1 MLLPPQ
7 VSFDDATIL
16 TAGHLDI
23 HPSRHQLLSRQD
35 ERHTKWLP
43 RASVDHLRNQ
53 CLNDISAYKTSNWKE
68 ELFLRD
74 SDLILALWARSACK
88 VLGVRPERKVA
99 ANNVANIRTTL
110 STRSRIRAMPY
121 SWLPI
126 SSVQVLEES
135 LGSMILHICISVLEH
150 RSVDFSASNWGKAG
164 LFDVDNH
171 YGHREPIDAA
181 IRNRLHDLPIEY
193 DFLDGPYPATAAA
206 GIDLFYP
213 PPYYSYLESNT
224 PVGIR
229 NSVSWLK
236 EYIAQHGPY
245 DAVMMFSQGCTIGAS
260 LLLLHQLETPDRPAP
275 FKAAIFICGGP
286 PLKLLEEV
294 GYRISERVWE
304 RDATSRAELAAAAH
318 SESIL
323 AKGSGRWNA
332 DAMKG
337 ETEEGIRGEISG
349 GVKIGIPTVHVY
361 GEKDPRYVAGIQL
374 SETFSSNILP
384 EKHRILKPDSMRTM
398 NFDPQR

>member
-1 MLLPPQ
+1 MK
-7 VSFDDATIL
+7 IL
-16 TAGHLDI
+16 
-23 HPSRHQLLSRQD
+23 
-35 ERHTKWLP
+35 
-43 RASVDHLRNQ
+43 
-53 CLNDISAYKTSNWKE
+53 CLHGQGTSGSI
-68 ELFLRD
+68 F
-74 SDLILALWARSACK
+74 RSQ
-88 VLGVRPERKVA
+88 
-99 ANNVANIRTTL
+99 T
-110 STRSRIRAMPY
+110 
-121 SWLPI
+121 
-126 SSVQVLEES
+126 SS
-135 LGSMILHICISVLEH
+135 
-150 RSVDFSASNWGKAG
+150 
-164 LFDVDNH
+164 
-171 YGHREPIDAA
+171 

-374 SETFSSNILP
+374 SEVCEPRKRRTYNHGGGHEIPRL
-384 EKHRILKPDSMRTM
+384 EKVTVTVVELVRWALTEGGAI
-398 NFDPQR
+398 